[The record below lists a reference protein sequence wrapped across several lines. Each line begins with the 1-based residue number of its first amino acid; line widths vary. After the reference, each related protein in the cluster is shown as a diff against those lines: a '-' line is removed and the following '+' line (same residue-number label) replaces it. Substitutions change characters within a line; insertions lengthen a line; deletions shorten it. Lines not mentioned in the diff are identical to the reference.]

1 EKKGDLDESAVS
13 ATPRSAQGLLPPK
26 QHTGNIIPP
35 AALFDRN
42 IIHKYAAREDPD
54 KQDLSF
60 TAPGFKNRGYM
71 RMLKEKIE
79 RIWRYPNEAARS
91 GISGDLYIKFTINKK
106 GQIRDITLLRTSG
119 FNVLDFAAMQALKDA
134 EPYWPLPADW
144 KDDTLEITG
153 HFVYVYGR

>member
-1 EKKGDLDESAVS
+1 
-13 ATPRSAQGLLPPK
+13 
-26 QHTGNIIPP
+26 
-35 AALFDRN
+35 
-42 IIHKYAAREDPD
+42 
-54 KQDLSF
+54 
-60 TAPGFKNRGYM
+60 M